1 MRKYSEHSVN
11 GCMRGWERSF
21 SRLAG
26 IISDESAVE
35 AGVLAAAAARA
46 LEAIFAGSLG
56 GVYSIISRMYSRED
70 LEVDFVEFVVE
81 VVGVGAGAG
90 VAVVSFPD
98 WIGGAAG

>member
-26 IISDESAVE
+26 IISDGSAVE
-35 AGVLAAAAARA
+35 AGVLAAAVAAGV
-46 LEAIFAGSLG
+46 LEDILVGSLG

-70 LEVDFVEFVVE
+70 
-81 VVGVGAGAG
+81 
-90 VAVVSFPD
+90 
-98 WIGGAAG
+98 